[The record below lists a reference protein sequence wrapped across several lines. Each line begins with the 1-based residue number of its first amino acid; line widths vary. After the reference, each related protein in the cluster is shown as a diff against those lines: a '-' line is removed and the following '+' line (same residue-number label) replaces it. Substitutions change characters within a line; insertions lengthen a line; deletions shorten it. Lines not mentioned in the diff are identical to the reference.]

1 MERKVLIV
9 FDDMIA
15 DVEANSRLSPI
26 VTKLLLRGRKLNIS
40 PAFISHS
47 YFKTFK
53 TIRIIATHYF
63 IMKIPNLANIC
74 LGLQDAFS
82 VTIFFASK
90 TSSRSLEDMSS
101 RRLGVKQNVYC

>member
-9 FDDMIA
+9 FDDMTA
-15 DVEANSRLSPI
+15 DVETNSKLSPI

-40 PAFISHS
+40 PVFISHS

-63 IMKIPNLANIC
+63 IMKILNLANIC
-74 LGLQDAFS
+74 LGIQDVFS
-82 VTIFFASK
+82 VTNFFASK
-90 TSSRSLEDMSS
+90 TSSR
-101 RRLGVKQNVYC
+101 RLGDKQNVYC

>member
-1 MERKVLIV
+1 MERRVLIV

-15 DVEANSRLSPI
+15 DVEANSKLSPI

-53 TIRIIATHYF
+53 TIRIVATHYF
-63 IMKIPNLANIC
+63 IMKIRLQDVLESSKMFTANIC
-74 LGLQDAFS
+74 
-82 VTIFFASK
+82 I
-90 TSSRSLEDMSS
+90 
-101 RRLGVKQNVYC
+101 